1 MLANSNQISK
11 QIERI
16 SLEGANITNL
26 ANIVPNKQYLL
37 YTGMHYD
44 TRKEIKVIEFLQK
57 FPDLKQLDLS
67 SNKMDDILPA
77 EN

>member
-44 TRKEIKVIEFLQK
+44 TRKEIKVIDFL
-57 FPDLKQLDLS
+57 
-67 SNKMDDILPA
+67 
-77 EN
+77 